1 MPEHPQDSHGDA
13 IVNPQT
19 KHETSDVNVKA
30 LLNAVVIFIV
40 FAIVTHIVLYLMFR
54 YYRGIF
60 HGETNAPLTGIRRS
74 ADADVPPEPRLQPFA
89 SNDAHGVALAPAA
102 STPVTDLENMR
113 RAEEEAQNNPAWI
126 DQGQGRVRLPIEV
139 AKQLLVQRGLPVN
152 GGTPPSA
159 TPITTPAPLTK
170 HSAAE
175 SPSPSGEGRGEGSA
189 FAVRRGQH
197 SPATLQG
204 AKP

>member
-1 MPEHPQDSHGDA
+1 MPEHPQDPHGSA
-13 IVNPQT
+13 VVNPQT

-30 LLNAVVIFIV
+30 LLGFVVIFIV
-40 FAIVTHIVLYLMFR
+40 FAIVTHIVLWLMFR

-89 SNDAHGVALAPAA
+89 SNDSRGVALAPAA

-113 RAEEEAQNNPAWI
+113 RAEEEAQNKAAWI

-139 AKQLLVQRGLPVN
+139 AKQLIVQRGLPVN
-152 GGTPPSA
+152 SGTAPP
-159 TPITTPAPLTK
+159 PTTTTVTSTAK
-170 HSAAE
+170 
-175 SPSPSGEGRGEGSA
+175 
-189 FAVRRGQH
+189 
-197 SPATLQG
+197 G

>member
-1 MPEHPQDSHGDA
+1 MPEHPQAPAGGA
-13 IVNPQT
+13 IVTPET
-19 KHETSDVNVKA
+19 KHETSDVNGRA
-30 LLNAVVIFIV
+30 LLNAVVTFIV
-40 FAIVTHIVLYLMFR
+40 VAIVTHIVLYLMFR

-89 SNDAHGVALAPAA
+89 SNDSRGVALAPAA

-126 DQGQGRVRLPIEV
+126 DHGQGRVRLPIEV
-139 AKQLLVQRGLPVN
+139 AKQLIVQRGLPVN
-152 GGTPPSA
+152 SGAPSA
-159 TPITTPAPLTK
+159 TTTTIPVT
-170 HSAAE
+170 SI
-175 SPSPSGEGRGEGSA
+175 
-189 FAVRRGQH
+189 V
-197 SPATLQG
+197 QG